1 MTRDS
6 LLAFAIVGLTATPGV
21 AQPVTFTA
29 VGSLHVPAGTIKLQ
43 GQYAYVAE
51 ADTLTIVDV
60 SNPAAPKRIGAC
72 TLPDRIWGFTVSGSS
87 VYVAADLWG
96 IGIVDVSNP
105 EAPVLRGSF
114 KTRGQAHSIDVWG
127 TTALVADHMLGIAFL
142 DVSNPSKPATL
153 GSVFLEGYP
162 RHVAVIGSLA
172 YAVDS
177 PNGFYVID
185 PSKPPV
191 DPLGSQQAIESNFGR
206 FISIAIAES
215 SGTPRRKIAAVTG
228 GRELQVYDVTNPAA
242 PALLSRLATPGGG
255 DRMASNGSLAYVA
268 DLAEG
273 LQVVD
278 LSTPE
283 KPRMVAAYKTAMPAL
298 DVAVAGSL
306 VFVTTGNQRE
316 AVSGRLQGEEL
327 LILRQKD

>member
-1 MTRDS
+1 MTRA
-6 LLAFAIVGLTATPGV
+6 LVCALMIGPLTTGAY
-21 AQPVTFTA
+21 AQRVTFTPI
-29 VGSLHVPAGTIKLQ
+29 GSLRVPAGTIKLQ

-51 ADTLTIVDV
+51 DNTLTIVDI
-60 SNPAAPKRIGAC
+60 SNPAAPKRAGAY
-72 TLPDRIWGFTVSGSS
+72 TLPARIWGVAVAGSS

-105 EAPVLRGSF
+105 AAPTLRGSF
-114 KTRGQAHSIDVWG
+114 KTRGQAHAIDLWG

-142 DVSNPSKPATL
+142 DVSNPAKPASR

-172 YAVDS
+172 YAIDS

-185 PSKPPV
+185 PAKPPL
-191 DPLGSQQAIESNFGR
+191 DPLGSVQAPDSGFGR
-206 FISIAIAES
+206 FASIAIFETP
-215 SGTPRRKIAAVTG
+215 GTARRKIAAVTG
-228 GRELQVYDVTNPAA
+228 ARTLQVYDVSNPTE
-242 PALLSRLATPGGG
+242 PVLLSRHRTPGGG
-255 DRMASNGSLAYVA
+255 DRMAMKGSLAYVA

-283 KPRMVAAYKTAMPAL
+283 KPQTIGAYKTSMPAL
-298 DVAVAGSL
+298 DVALAGSL
-306 VFVTTGNQRE
+306 VFVTTGSQRE
-316 AVSGRLQGEEL
+316 AVSGRIQGEEL
-327 LILRQKD
+327 LILRQNP